1 MVRVGYF
8 MFCKNGTRLHLN
20 LTEAGEQGSAG
31 QWSEWH
37 CFGRW
42 GRSWEVQGTSD
53 GKGRED
59 AERRKDCCPGRNLGE
74 KKTNLG
80 MSVTSLDWRRDK
92 PGNRYAEHLP
102 DKALGSCDQILE
114 KNVEYLMVA
123 MVSFVQSEVGG
134 GKKEGKK
141 GTG

>member
-1 MVRVGYF
+1 MGRVLDW
-8 MFCKNGTRLHLN
+8 RASSWL
-20 LTEAGEQGSAG
+20 EQKGS
-31 QWSEWH
+31 Q
-37 CFGRW
+37 
-42 GRSWEVQGTSD
+42 GRSPRIAQRMLLPLSSPLCNPKQDEREKLVQ
-53 GKGRED
+53 
-59 AERRKDCCPGRNLGE
+59 RNLGE

-80 MSVTSLDWRRDK
+80 MSVTSLDWHRDK

-123 MVSFVQSEVGG
+123 MVSFVQSVVGG

>member
-1 MVRVGYF
+1 MNRGAWQAIVHGVAESLCNPKQDERE
-8 MFCKNGTRLHLN
+8 KL
-20 LTEAGEQGSAG
+20 
-31 QWSEWH
+31 
-37 CFGRW
+37 
-42 GRSWEVQGTSD
+42 VQ
-53 GKGRED
+53 
-59 AERRKDCCPGRNLGE
+59 RNLGE

-80 MSVTSLDWRRDK
+80 MSVTSLDWHRDK

>member
-1 MVRVGYF
+1 MSQESGLLLNEAFVVRVGYF
-8 MFCKNGTRLHLN
+8 TFCKNGTRLHLN

-74 KKTNLG
+74 KNQDIYEVSIMMVDEISSLG
-80 MSVTSLDWRRDK
+80 IFSK
-92 PGNRYAEHLP
+92 IHYPH
-102 DKALGSCDQILE
+102 
-114 KNVEYLMVA
+114 
-123 MVSFVQSEVGG
+123 
-134 GKKEGKK
+134 
-141 GTG
+141 